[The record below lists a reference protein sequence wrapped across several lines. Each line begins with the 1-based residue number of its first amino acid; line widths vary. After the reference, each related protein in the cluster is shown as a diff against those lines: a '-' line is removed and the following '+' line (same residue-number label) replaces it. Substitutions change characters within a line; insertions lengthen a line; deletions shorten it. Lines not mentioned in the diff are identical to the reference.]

1 MSNAVNALSATVHI
15 GLSKVIEGYLLP
27 DGSFRYGLPYVSQ
40 LIGREKTYLSHMIK
54 KGSKKLKALRQKGF
68 SCDLIRVSVSRPT
81 TGGTRPNTIGFNDFC
96 IIVEH
101 EAVEENNP
109 DATALLTAAFREVL
123 RSRTQEAFGLTQD
136 TLETKVVN
144 FQQAFEERLDWLSE
158 DRKDFNDLWLPGDEM
173 YFPDFVD
180 WQDECESKY
189 FEQKAEYLLSQ

>member
-1 MSNAVNALSATVHI
+1 
-15 GLSKVIEGYLLP
+15 
-27 DGSFRYGLPYVSQ
+27 
-40 LIGREKTYLSHMIK
+40 
-54 KGSKKLKALRQKGF
+54 
-68 SCDLIRVSVSRPT
+68 
-81 TGGTRPNTIGFNDFC
+81 
-96 IIVEH
+96 
-101 EAVEENNP
+101 
-109 DATALLTAAFREVL
+109 VL